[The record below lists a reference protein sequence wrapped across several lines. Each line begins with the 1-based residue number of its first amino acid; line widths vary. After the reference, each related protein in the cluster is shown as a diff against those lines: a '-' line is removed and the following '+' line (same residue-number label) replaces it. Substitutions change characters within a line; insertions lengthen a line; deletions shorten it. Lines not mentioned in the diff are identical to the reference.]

1 MKLVRF
7 KLNSKFR
14 SLPKDFELIFRE
26 KKSLTIEKL
35 NQFHP
40 YCFAGLN
47 GSGKSNVLEA
57 LSLIFFYLECS
68 FSKYLPD
75 EFNNSFEKRQIPF
88 SFELEYLIYKYDEDI
103 LIPIKIIK
111 PENKPVEFYRLTI
124 NNELIRVSTIPIREG
139 INKNNAVAKQY
150 LPEIV
155 IGYSSGENEILSLP
169 FLKTRLIHLDHYKQ
183 SLISNEAYDKKPLT
197 SLVYIDYGM
206 SQAVLL
212 ANFLMQKEFDDEKL
226 DLLYPIK
233 EILKIDKLH
242 SFRLVIKD
250 FIVKNEESSNVK
262 SKELLSQLKEK
273 NKNSIID
280 KLKRCATSYFLT
292 SDNEL
297 ILDYYVN
304 RETRKAFQGN
314 FTTAYDLFQN
324 LQTLLEL
331 NLHSINKNIKK
342 EIYTTDSMYVSEKMP
357 KPEGK
362 DLVFYFN
369 NFLILKKGEE
379 KPVLIKNLS
388 DGEHQFLH
396 SMGICLMLKDKTA
409 LLLLDEPETHF
420 NPDWRSKF
428 ISILKDCLERGE
440 SNNLVRDILITSHSP
455 FIISDC
461 FPDKVVVFKKDEKP
475 INAKDMKFN
484 TFGTSVNIVLEEI
497 FKKEESISDYSLS
510 ELNKIKNRELKTIK
524 DIQKAKEDSRLLGD
538 SPEKVFLF
546 RDLLLKEEELK
557 NKNLDA

>member
-14 SLPKDFELIFRE
+14 SLPEDFELIFRE
-26 KKSLTIEKL
+26 KNSLTNEKL

-47 GSGKSNVLEA
+47 GSGKSNMLEA

-75 EFNNSFEKRQIPF
+75 DFKNSFDKRQIPF
-88 SFELEYLIYKYDEDI
+88 SFELEYLIYKNDEGI
-103 LIPIKIIK
+103 MIPIKIIK
-111 PENKPVEFYRLTI
+111 PKNKPIEFYRTAV
-124 NNELIRVSTIPIREG
+124 NNDIIRVSTIPIREG
-139 INKNNAVAKQY
+139 INKSNAVAKQY

-169 FLKTRLIHLDHYKQ
+169 FLKTRLIHLDNYKQ
-183 SLISNEAYDKKPLT
+183 SLISNEEYDKKPLT

-280 KLKRCATSYFLT
+280 KLKRCATSYFLS

-314 FTTAYDLFQN
+314 FTSSYDLFQN

-369 NFLILKKGEE
+369 NFLIKKKGEE

-440 SNNLVRDILITSHSP
+440 SNNLIRDILITSHSP

-475 INAKDMKFN
+475 TNAKDMKFN

-510 ELNKIKNRELKTIK
+510 ELNKIKDREFKTIK
-524 DIQKAKEDSRLLGD
+524 DIQQAKEDSRLLGD

-557 NKNLDA
+557 NKGLDA